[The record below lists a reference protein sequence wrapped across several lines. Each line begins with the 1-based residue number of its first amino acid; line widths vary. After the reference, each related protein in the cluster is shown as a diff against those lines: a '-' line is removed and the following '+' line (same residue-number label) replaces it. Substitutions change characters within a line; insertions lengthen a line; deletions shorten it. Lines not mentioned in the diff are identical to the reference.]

1 MKNEAIMDKYI
12 VNGEVFDSKDESIFK
27 SISKSPIYEVVR
39 VVEGKPL
46 FLDDHL
52 DRMFRS
58 ADLISYDINF
68 SREDIKDYARQ
79 CIDINQI
86 KNNNIKL
93 LTVEDENQDKI
104 FLVYPILSFYPPKSY
119 YEEGVKTILFDHTRD
134 NPNAKIQHSD
144 FKDRV
149 KEAMDSNNAFEA
161 LLVDS
166 KGFILEGSR
175 SNMFYVLDDK
185 LYTAPADLVLLGI
198 TRKHILSLAE
208 DLGYKVIERKL
219 HKDDLIKI
227 GALFVSGTSTGVLP
241 VSQID
246 NLKVPSMS
254 NKIIIDLLEGYHKL
268 IHKNL

>member
-1 MKNEAIMDKYI
+1 
-12 VNGEVFDSKDESIFK
+12 
-27 SISKSPIYEVVR
+27 
-39 VVEGKPL
+39 
-46 FLDDHL
+46 
-52 DRMFRS
+52 
-58 ADLISYDINF
+58 
-68 SREDIKDYARQ
+68 
-79 CIDINQI
+79 
-86 KNNNIKL
+86 
-93 LTVEDENQDKI
+93 
-104 FLVYPILSFYPPKSY
+104 
-119 YEEGVKTILFDHTRD
+119 
-134 NPNAKIQHSD
+134 
-144 FKDRV
+144 
-149 KEAMDSNNAFEA
+149 
-161 LLVDS
+161 
-166 KGFILEGSR
+166 
-175 SNMFYVLDDK
+175 MFYVLDDK